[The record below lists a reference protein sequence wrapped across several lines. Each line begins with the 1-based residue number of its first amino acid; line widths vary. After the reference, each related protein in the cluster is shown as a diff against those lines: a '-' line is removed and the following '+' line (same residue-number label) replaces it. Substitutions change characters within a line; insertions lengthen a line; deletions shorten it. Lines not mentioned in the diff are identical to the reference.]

1 MANQESGLA
10 IGTPMQP
17 MPELEKAASPRPSQS
32 GASGEAQRPK
42 LSGTVQ
48 TRAGSQQSGTLR
60 QDNGVLQKCFV
71 CGKDAEAGGWFCQ
84 ILRED
89 KRIALCSPYCA
100 LSYFNTG
107 KPASDANGLE
117 RADYQ
122 DRVHF
127 VVNGE

>member
-1 MANQESGLA
+1 
-10 IGTPMQP
+10 MQL

-32 GASGEAQRPK
+32 GASGEAQRPN
-42 LSGTVQ
+42 LSGTLQ
-48 TRAGSQQSGTLR
+48 TRARSQEGGTLR
-60 QDNGVLQKCFV
+60 QDNSVLQKCFV
-71 CGKDAEAGGWFCQ
+71 CGKDAAAGGWFCQ
-84 ILRED
+84 IPRED

-107 KPASDANGLE
+107 NPASDANGLE

-127 VVNGE
+127 LVNGE